1 MALGRTPSEMRLLGT
16 AAILV
21 TASCATWGSTE
32 AWGGAAP
39 HDTGAP
45 VFAAASSWVEVALF
59 YVMDRLPA
67 LVIPG
72 FSTYQSIIFVGGF
85 LGMML
90 FYGAG
95 KLAGS
100 AFFRLLM
107 PWAVGFLAVA
117 TMYLM
122 FVSDLGDKAAA
133 RYPTKSSGSLI
144 HHYQE
149 RGQDISEKRQRRLEQ
164 LDPTNAQD

>member
-1 MALGRTPSEMRLLGT
+1 MRSLRIWLILT
-16 AAILV
+16 AAPLV
-21 TASCATWGSTE
+21 IGRSTE
-32 AWGGAAP
+32 AWEGGAP

-45 VFAAASSWVEVALF
+45 VFAAASSWGEVALF

-72 FSTYQSIIFVGGF
+72 FSTYQSIIFIGGF
-85 LGMML
+85 LAMML

-95 KLAGS
+95 KLTGS

-107 PWAVGFLAVA
+107 PWAIGFLAVA
-117 TMYLM
+117 TVYLM
-122 FVSDLGDKAAA
+122 FVSDLSDKAAA

-149 RGQDISEKRQRRLEQ
+149 RGQNISEKQKRRLEQ